1 MAGLELE
8 TGGEHLRPLTTFND
22 VVSIYALV
30 RSMCPN
36 VLKYL
41 FFLFQFFP
49 VTKHSAKIL

>member
-8 TGGEHLRPLTTFND
+8 KGGEHLRPLTTFND